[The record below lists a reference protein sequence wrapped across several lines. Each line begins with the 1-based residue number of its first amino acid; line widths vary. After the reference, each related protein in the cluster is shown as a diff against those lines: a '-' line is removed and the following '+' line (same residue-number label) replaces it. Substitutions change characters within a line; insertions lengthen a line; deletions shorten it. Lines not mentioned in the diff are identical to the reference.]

1 MIILLSIFFLLL
13 LVWWGIKIKEG
24 MTIDNASKLIQQLD
38 IYNDLTKTN
47 KETKTN
53 NNVNEENTYADIL
66 KLNIT
71 DKKYSM
77 ILDNVNL
84 NESSKLNSIY
94 SLLEKD
100 IVIEDKLSVDQFKN
114 ILNVYNSDKYSDS
127 EKIIEITNITNK
139 DARFDF
145 LRTSNSLPDDAS
157 KLNAIKTE
165 VLNILNTP

>member
-1 MIILLSIFFLLL
+1 MIILLSVLFLLL

-66 KLNIT
+66 NLNIT
-71 DKKYSM
+71 DKKYSTV
-77 ILDNVNL
+77 LDNVNL

-100 IVIEDKLSVDQFKN
+100 IVSEDKLTIDQFKN
-114 ILNVYNSDKYSDS
+114 ILTVLNNDKYSDP

-139 DARFDF
+139 DPRFAF
-145 LRTSNSLPDDAS
+145 LRTSQSLPDDAS
-157 KLNAIKTE
+157 KLTAIKTE
-165 VLNILNTP
+165 ILNILNTP